1 MDANS
6 GVCNCNEYFIPMKSC
21 CYYMD
26 IECSLY
32 RNFKC
37 CFVGMTDIARQT
49 VEFLYE
55 ENGGIPRDLHL
66 PTIENIKEDLA
77 KFTIEKVRKGT
88 TVVIRNTAETSTAG
102 ATVLPKFAVRSMLK
116 TFGLTGNVL
125 DVDNVRKS
133 THS

>member
-1 MDANS
+1 MLVIS
-6 GVCNCNEYFIPMKSC
+6 SV
-21 CYYMD
+21 
-26 IECSLY
+26 SLI
-32 RNFKC
+32 
-37 CFVGMTDIARQT
+37 GMTDIARQT

-102 ATVLPKFAVRSMLK
+102 TTVLPKFAVRSMLK

-125 DVDNVRKS
+125 DVDNVRNFA
-133 THS
+133 HLWMHVVEQI